1 MKEKLS
7 ETSDLNVSSAKKLP
21 PSPKVAQS
29 SLKHKLSHSVLYLI
43 LIIVGVIQILPL
55 VWLFLFSLKDNQE
68 VFNLPPLALP
78 SSPKWENYL
87 NVWTEGNIGIYFLNS
102 VIVTGAAV
110 ILTVLLASFV
120 TFAITRMHW
129 KLNKFVLGLFMVGL
143 MIPVHST
150 LIPLFSFYLN
160 IGLMDHPL
168 AIILTYTAFN
178 LPLTIMILL
187 GFYYTLPRELE
198 EAAIMDGCTVHRM
211 FFQIILPMTA
221 PVVATTA
228 IINMIYNWNEFV
240 FVNTFISSDKYKT
253 LTVGIQNFIGQYST
267 DWGAIGATLVISILP
282 ILIVFVLLSNRIVE
296 GITSGS
302 VKG

>member
-1 MKEKLS
+1 MNP
-7 ETSDLNVSSAKKLP
+7 ETVEVKKH
-21 PSPKVAQS
+21 SPKIKANKPPKRRNFINTISYSILYFILFIVA
-29 SLKHKLSHSVLYLI
+29 
-43 LIIVGVIQILPL
+43 IVQILPL
-55 VWLFLFSLKDNQE
+55 IWLFLFSLKDNQE

-78 SSPKWENYL
+78 SEPKWENYL
-87 NVWTEGNIGIYFLNS
+87 RVWTEGNIGLYFLNS
-102 VIVTGAAV
+102 VVVTGAAV
-110 ILTVLLASFV
+110 LLTVLCASLV
-120 TFAITRMHW
+120 TFAITRMRW
-129 KLNKFVLGLFMVGL
+129 KLNKFVLGLFMIGL

-150 LIPLFSFYLN
+150 LIPLFNFYLN
-160 IGLMDHPL
+160 IGLMDNPL
-168 AIILTYTAFN
+168 SIILTYTAFN

-198 EAAIMDGCTVHRM
+198 EAAIMDGCSVHRM
-211 FFQIILPMTA
+211 FFKIILPMTA

-282 ILIVFVLLSNRIVE
+282 ILIAFVLLSNRIVE
-296 GITSGS
+296 GITAGS